1 MTELDTQGVRNRL
14 EQRKQVIETTR
25 GRLRREVE
33 NMAEGEL
40 SQVDQHPADSGTE
53 MHEQELDETTEMM
66 LDEEEKRIAEA
77 MRALDDGTYGKC
89 IECGNDI
96 PRERLE
102 ARPEAVRCVEHQR
115 EYEARLRQTSGPSA
129 AGQL

>member
-14 EQRKQVIETTR
+14 EQRKQEIATTR
-25 GRLRREVE
+25 ERLRREGE

-89 IECGNDI
+89 RVCGKPIGD
-96 PRERLE
+96 ERLE
-102 ARPEAVRCVEHQR
+102 AMPWADLCIDDRRR
-115 EYEARLRQTSGPSA
+115 EERG
-129 AGQL
+129 